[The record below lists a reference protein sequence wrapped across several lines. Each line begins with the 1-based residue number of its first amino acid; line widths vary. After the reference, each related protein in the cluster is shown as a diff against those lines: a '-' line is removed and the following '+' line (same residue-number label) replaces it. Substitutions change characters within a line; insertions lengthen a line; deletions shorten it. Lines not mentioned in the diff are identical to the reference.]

1 MNKVLDTVSY
11 VDPGFVA
18 PTSCSRGVLT
28 TNEIDTLKKL
38 VLKITGIPYPA
49 VSLASWDENLYG
61 SATQIPSYLLHQFCD
76 KFMLSIL

>member
-1 MNKVLDTVSY
+1 MNKVLDTVPY

-38 VLKITGIPYPA
+38 VLKITGIPYN
-49 VSLASWDENLYG
+49 STNLIVFAQNKT
-61 SATQIPSYLLHQFCD
+61 SDNPIAL
-76 KFMLSIL
+76 